1 MKYFLVAGEAS
12 GDLHASNLMKAL
24 KEADPGAEF
33 RYMGG
38 DLMAGAAPGM
48 VLHYRET
55 SFMFLDVLVRL
66 RKILRNLG
74 TIREAIRQWEPDAV
88 IPVDYPGFNMRIARF
103 ASGIGS
109 RVFYFITPKVWAWRR
124 RRVYRLKRFTRKL
137 FVILPFEVPFYRD
150 FGMEVAYFG
159 NPLVD
164 GVQGFLEGFE
174 GAERWKASKGLD
186 DRPVVALLAGSREK
200 EIQRTL
206 PAMVLMAAEHP
217 GYQFVVAGAPSIA
230 PGFYETWLEGTDV
243 GIVHGETYALLA
255 SSFAGVITSGT
266 ATLEAALFGVPQ
278 VVVYRTGSMAYAI
291 ARRIVKINFISLVNL
306 ILDRGLVLEVIQHN
320 LYPGAGAELSRIL
333 EDPVHRERILE
344 GYRELGAQLGER
356 GVAERIAAH
365 MVELLQKGKA

>member
-55 SFMFLDVLVRL
+55 SFMFLDVLVHL

-103 ASGIGS
+103 ASGMGS
-109 RVFYFITPKVWAWRR
+109 RVFYFISPKVWAWKR

-164 GVQGFLEGFE
+164 GVRGFLEGFE
-174 GAERWKASKGLD
+174 GAERWKASRGLD

-217 GYQFVVAGAPSIA
+217 GYQFVVAGAPSID

-255 SSFAGVITSGT
+255 SSFAGVVTSGT

-333 EDPVHRERILE
+333 EDPGYRERILE
-344 GYRELGAQLGER
+344 GYRELGTLLGER